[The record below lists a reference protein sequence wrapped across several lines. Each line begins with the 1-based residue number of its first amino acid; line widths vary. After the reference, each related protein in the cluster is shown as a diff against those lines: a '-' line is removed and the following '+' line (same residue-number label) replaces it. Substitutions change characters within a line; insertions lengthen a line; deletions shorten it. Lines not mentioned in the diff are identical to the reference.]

1 MSRFNPLKI
10 VAQIVA
16 YGLFAAVVGYF
27 SVSPA
32 YDYMDEGRALIKLN
46 FSHPGQRRVE
56 CRRLSP
62 QEIAQLPPNMRKPLD
77 CPRERLPVLVEI
89 ELDGKPLFR
98 DTLRPAGIAKDG
110 ASSVYRRF
118 VVASGPHRL
127 VARLS
132 DSAREQGF
140 DYEHEAAIELAPGQ
154 NFVVDFR
161 ARSGGFLFM

>member
-1 MSRFNPLKI
+1 MLSPLKI
-10 VAQIVA
+10 AAQIVA

-32 YDYMDEGRALIKLN
+32 YNYMNEDQALIKLN

-77 CPRERLPVLVEI
+77 CPRERLPVLVEL
-89 ELDGKPLFR
+89 ELDGELLYR
-98 DTLRPAGIAKDG
+98 DSLRPAGIAKDG
-110 ASSVYRRF
+110 ASSAYRRF
-118 VVASGPHRL
+118 TVASGPHRL
-127 VARLS
+127 VARLR

-140 DYEHEAAIELAPGQ
+140 DYEHEATIELAPGQ
-154 NFVVDFR
+154 NFVVDFQAQR
-161 ARSGGFLFM
+161 GGFVFM